1 MKSGERPSPDRILF
15 HLEDQAYFSGL
26 HCKGPYEALKDSLRL
41 FKNPVGL
48 FRSMQSC
55 RDYNAAVD
63 TLLSG
68 RDITE
73 SVREPLKKVAQSN
86 VQVGICGFWKNS
98 GDPRANSRACLEAGV
113 VLNEARQEFRR
124 RYG

>member
-26 HCKGPYEALKDSLRL
+26 YCKGPTEALKDSLRL

-48 FRSMQSC
+48 FKNMQSC
-55 RDYNAAVD
+55 RQYNAAVD

-73 SVREPLKKVAQSN
+73 SAREPLKKVAQSK
-86 VQVGICGFWKNS
+86 VQVGLCGFWKSN
-98 GDPRANSRACLEAGV
+98 GDPRASSPACLEASA
-113 VLNEARQEFRR
+113 VLNEAREEFRR
-124 RYG
+124 RYQ